1 MQHATFGYSFRVDT
15 LVVAVHKTGNP
26 DPDLWEGY
34 LQELRD
40 RDPRAALVYWGDW
53 APDPQHRSDIT
64 LYAPSGIP
72 VAVVSPRDSI
82 WALAAL
88 DLFLTNVVQFRP
100 EELNRAFQFVGVTDD
115 RKKQVHLAMMEAG
128 WPV

>member
-1 MQHATFGYSFRVDT
+1 
-15 LVVAVHKTGNP
+15 
-26 DPDLWEGY
+26 
-34 LQELRD
+34 
-40 RDPRAALVYWGDW
+40 
-53 APDPQHRSDIT
+53 
-64 LYAPSGIP
+64 